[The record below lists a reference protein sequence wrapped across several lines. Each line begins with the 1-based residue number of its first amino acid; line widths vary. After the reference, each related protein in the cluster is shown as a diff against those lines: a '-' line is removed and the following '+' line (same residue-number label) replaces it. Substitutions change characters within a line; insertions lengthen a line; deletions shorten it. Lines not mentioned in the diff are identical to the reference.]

1 MGERRVNPETGV
13 VEERDGWF
21 LGVWQP
27 ASNESGAE
35 QRVNPDTGVIEER
48 YGSVLGVW
56 QPASNES
63 GAGQRVNPDSGVIE
77 ERYGSV
83 LGVWQ
88 PASNESGAGQ
98 RVNPDS
104 GVIEERYGSVLGVWQ
119 PTTAEGGVQLIRP
132 VTDDVRKDSGSTSG
146 DFREAPTHNSQWP
159 TSGDNDIA
167 PVTATCI
174 PYSSARHA
182 GGNQRSGAFGR
193 MLLVLM
199 IPVIIAAG
207 VALSFGIFDKLEYM
221 STSATAR
228 VDPAVSSASSASEK
242 HPVPLAR
249 VIRSSEVIWRN

>member
-1 MGERRVNPETGV
+1 MAGFWV
-13 VEERDGWF
+13 
-21 LGVWQP
+21 
-27 ASNESGAE
+27 SGSLPLTRAA
-35 QRVNPDTGVIEER
+35 PD
-48 YGSVLGVW
+48 SVL
-56 QPASNES
+56 
-63 GAGQRVNPDSGVIE
+63 
-77 ERYGSV
+77 
-83 LGVWQ
+83 
-88 PASNESGAGQ
+88 
-98 RVNPDS
+98 NPDS

-167 PVTATCI
+167 AVTATCI

-207 VALSFGIFDKLEYM
+207 VALSFGILDKLEYM

-249 VIRSSEVIWRN
+249 VIRSSEVIPAVGSSDRRSAPHSMAVWAGSICQELARPV